1 MGEIRLG
8 CSGWSYHHWRGLF
21 YEDIDPRHYLEQY
34 AKVFD
39 CVEVNMTFYRFPT
52 VKVLSSWYQRTPGG
66 FLFAVKINR
75 SITHR
80 KRLEG
85 LSSLLV
91 NFVDVCY
98 SLSDKLGPLLVQ
110 FPANYSKDTE
120 RLEMFLSLLSD
131 TRVAFEFRNKSW
143 FDDDVFRLLKSY
155 NAALVM
161 IGSQFEKNYTIY
173 TDFAYIRWHGRGG
186 QLDNYTYDEIDY
198 WADRIR
204 SISKNADVYGFWN
217 NDSYA
222 YAPKNCLEL
231 LKKLELK

>member
-8 CSGWSYHHWRGLF
+8 CSGWSYDHWKNLF
-21 YEDIDPRHYLEQY
+21 YEDVDPRHYLEQY

-39 CVEVNMTFYRFPT
+39 CVEVNMTFYRFPS
-52 VKVLSSWYQRTPGG
+52 VKILSSWYERTPGA
-66 FLFAVKINR
+66 FLFAVKMNR

-80 KRLEG
+80 RKLRR

-98 SLSDKLGPLLVQ
+98 SLRDKLGPLLVQ
-110 FPANYSKDTE
+110 FPPILSKDTE

-143 FDDDVFRLLKSY
+143 FDGDVFRLLKSY

-186 QLDNYTYDEIDY
+186 RLDNYTSDEIDY

-204 SISKNADVYGFWN
+204 TISKNADVYGFWN
-217 NDSYA
+217 NDSCA

-231 LKKLELK
+231 LQKLNLK

>member
-8 CSGWSYHHWRGLF
+8 CSGWSYDHWRTLF
-21 YEDIDPRHYLEQY
+21 YEDVDPRHYLEQY
-34 AKVFD
+34 AKVFN

-52 VKVLSSWYQRTPGG
+52 VQLLSSWYQRTPDG
-66 FLFAVKINR
+66 FLFAVKTNR

-80 KRLEG
+80 KSLQG
-85 LSSLLV
+85 LSRLLV
-91 NFVDVCY
+91 RFVDICH

-110 FPANYSKDTE
+110 FPPNFSKDTE
-120 RLEMFLSLLSD
+120 RLETFLSILSG
-131 TRVAFEFRNKSW
+131 TRVAFEFRDKSW
-143 FDDDVFRLLKSY
+143 FEDDVFRLLKNY

-186 QLDNYTYDEIDY
+186 QLDNYAYDEINY

-204 SISKNADVYGFWN
+204 TISKNADVYGFWN
-217 NDSYA
+217 NDTCA
-222 YAPKNCLEL
+222 YAPRNCLEL
-231 LKKLELK
+231 LNKMQLE